1 MLSPTARARGTRS
14 SVRLGRR
21 MPPSASSFSLAL
33 LCRLVSLL
41 GAPALSL
48 HELGAILASSK
59 ASALFDG
66 QGRSGASLAVGGW
79 MTAMHLA
86 SAAANSDVYSA
97 AFLVAHWPSGVR
109 RPHSLG

>member
-1 MLSPTARARGTRS
+1 MLLPTARARGTRS

-21 MPPSASSFSLAL
+21 MPPSASSFSRAL

-48 HELGAILASSK
+48 HELGAILANSK
-59 ASALFDG
+59 GSARFDG
-66 QGRSGASLAVGGW
+66 QARSGASPAVGGW

-86 SAAANSDVYSA
+86 SSLQSSSGYAADR
-97 AFLVAHWPSGVR
+97 LVAQSPACR
-109 RPHSLG
+109 LPQSLG